1 MTRPTYPLGTQ
12 QQRVIEI
19 LWDRGAVTA
28 SEIAAALDLEL
39 TRAYTLLYSLEDR
52 RLIHAERIPR
62 PARWA
67 LSS

>member
-1 MTRPTYPLGTQ
+1 MTRSTYPLGDQ
-12 QQRVIEI
+12 QARVLEI
-19 LWDRGAVTA
+19 IRGRGAVTA

-52 RLIHAERIPR
+52 RLIQANRIPR

-67 LSS
+67 ISS